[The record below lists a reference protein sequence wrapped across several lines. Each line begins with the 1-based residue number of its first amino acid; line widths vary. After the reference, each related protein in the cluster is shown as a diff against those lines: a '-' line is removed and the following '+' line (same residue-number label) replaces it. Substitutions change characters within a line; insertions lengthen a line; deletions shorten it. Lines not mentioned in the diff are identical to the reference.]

1 MTLLYAIDILG
12 TLVFAISGAL
22 QANRHDLDFLGFMVL
37 AVATGVG
44 GGIIRDMMLGATP
57 PAVFQDE
64 LYLIVCVIGGLIV
77 FRAAPPIARRWN
89 RVLVADA
96 VGLGVFAAIGA
107 AKGFAFGLGPIG
119 VMMMAAL
126 TATGGGV
133 VRDLLVRE
141 VPAVIKGGF
150 YATAA
155 LLGGLVYWGLA
166 GLELIEPVRVTL
178 TAGVTTGLRFWAMRR
193 NVSLPTARSLETQH
207 GSSARDSR

>member
-1 MTLLYAIDILG
+1 MELLYLIDLAG
-12 TLVFAISGAL
+12 TLVFAVSGAL
-22 QANRHDLDFLGFMVL
+22 QANRHELDFLGFMVL

-64 LYLIVCVIGGLIV
+64 LYLIVCVVGGVLV

-107 AKGFAFGLGPIG
+107 AKAWAFGLGPIG

-141 VPAVIKGGF
+141 VPAVIKSGF

-155 LLGGLVYWGLA
+155 LIGGLVYWA
-166 GLELIEPVRVTL
+166 TASAELIEPVRVL
-178 TAGVTTGLRFWAMRR
+178 VTAGATTGLRFWAMQRR
-193 NVSLPTARSLETQH
+193 INLPTARKHT
-207 GSSARDSR
+207 

>member
-1 MTLLYAIDILG
+1 MDLLYLVDIAG
-12 TLVFAISGAL
+12 TVVFAASGAL
-22 QANRHDLDFLGFMVL
+22 QANRHQLDFLGFMVL
-37 AVATGVG
+37 ATATGVG

-64 LYLIVCVIGGLIV
+64 LYLIVCVVTGAIV
-77 FRAAPPIARRWN
+77 FRSAPPLARRWN

-96 VGLGVFAAIGA
+96 IGLGVFAAIGA
-107 AKGFAFGLGPIG
+107 AKGHVFGLGPIG
-119 VMMMAAL
+119 IMMMAAL

-155 LLGGLVYWGLA
+155 LLGGLVYWALA
-166 GLELIEPVRVTL
+166 GIEIIEPMRVLL
-178 TAGVTTGLRFWAMRR
+178 TAGTTTGLRFWAMAR
-193 NVSLPTARSLETQH
+193 NISLPTAPELSE
-207 GSSARDSR
+207 